1 MAPLNDPIEACPRC
15 KSAHRVKPKLV
26 LIDPPDPARAGD
38 ARRVGCSCAGDLFVT
53 DLKPE
58 FAESG
63 ASAQFIQGLY
73 CELCGIGFVPEF
85 MAKPP
90 KAKFIAVP
98 GGWRRVHEDGT
109 QGPLLE
115 RMADD
120 PECYL

>member
-1 MAPLNDPIEACPRC
+1 MRWAF
-15 KSAHRVKPKLV
+15 SV
-26 LIDPPDPARAGD
+26 
-38 ARRVGCSCAGDLFVT
+38 S

-58 FAESG
+58 FATSG
-63 ASAQFIQGLY
+63 VSAQFIEGLY
-73 CELCGIGFVPEF
+73 CDRCSVGYVPEF

-90 KAKFIAVP
+90 RAKFIAAP